1 MRSAGIKTTHI
12 PYVDV
17 HVLYSVLARVSRPW
31 WLSREVCKSVGGGR
45 HEGGGST
52 IYSFIFERVWLK
64 ASSDQ
69 RYGGGLH
76 EGAAYTSEYGKCIEV
91 YTMYTPIGP
100 AVNNLMRNMIVIGG
114 AGRESL
120 TRINDNR
127 YSFFYFLV

>member
-1 MRSAGIKTTHI
+1 MQKW
-12 PYVDV
+12 V
-17 HVLYSVLARVSRPW
+17 RVG
-31 WLSREVCKSVGGGR
+31 L

-52 IYSFIFERVWLK
+52 VYSFIFGRAWLK
-64 ASSDQ
+64 GNSVQ